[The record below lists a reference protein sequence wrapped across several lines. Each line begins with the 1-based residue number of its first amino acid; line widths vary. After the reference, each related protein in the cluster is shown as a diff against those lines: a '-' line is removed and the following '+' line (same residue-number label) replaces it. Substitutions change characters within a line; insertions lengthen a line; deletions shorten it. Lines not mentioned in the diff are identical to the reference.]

1 MNDKT
6 TTVGEVILKDVRL
19 SFAQIFRAKAF
30 NDDDSGTP
38 KFNCSFLIDKQKG
51 KAAIDMVK
59 AAIREAAKAKWGDD
73 IPKLKPDKFCLR
85 DGDNE
90 EWDGYAGCMYVSASN
105 PHRPTIVDRDRR
117 PLTED
122 DGKPYSGCYVNAVIR
137 VWAQDNKWG
146 KRINASLEAIQFVRH
161 GEAFGA
167 RPVDADEV
175 FDDLGDDA
183 DGEATANRSASRDER
198 DSVSDLL

>member
-1 MNDKT
+1 MTDKT
-6 TTVGEVILKDVRL
+6 PAVGEVILKDVRL

-30 NDDDSGTP
+30 NDDDDGGTP
-38 KFNCSFLIDKQKG
+38 KFNCSFLIDKVKG
-51 KAAIDMVK
+51 KPAIDTVK
-59 AAIREAAKAKWGDD
+59 AAIREVARAKWGDD

-105 PHRPTIVDRDRR
+105 ARRPTIVDRDRR
-117 PLTED
+117 ALSED
-122 DGKPYSGCYVNAVIR
+122 DGRAYSGCYVNAVIR

-167 RPVDADEV
+167 RPVDAEEA
-175 FDDLGDDA
+175 FDDLGDD
-183 DGEATANRSASRDER
+183 EAAPIAKSTPRNEPS
-198 DSVSDLL
+198 SVSDLL